1 MIVKKTR
8 PNKSSTS
15 AKVLKFWLT
24 GGIFKIPI
32 EHHYNM
38 LMGIGCK
45 DKTLKRFINAYYY
58 FDEASVIEAIKDS
71 SKQKKSILDKD
82 FLVKHFAEHQE
93 YGVEIQ
99 NEIAKIKGIKWM
111 IESGFVLDKYVLANY
126 LKNAD
131 QNLLKS
137 LIPYAERLVMAEREV
152 FKCGYAPLVIAYLKS
167 VKTVNESNVSLLLV
181 FDDVEVYK
189 VFFDEHSY
197 KASKTFINKILEN
210 KSDEIVNELA
220 SFVRLDEEQEIL
232 LIKRD
237 KFSLLKAQLDNFGNT
252 LCKESIDYLSL
263 NASDEMF
270 KSFVKHQKV
279 EVFEGNYPNSFYER
293 LFKLGDKKILKDFI
307 NSSYL
312 PSEFEQELLKFND
325 KELIKDYFGDENQTF
340 TNKSAVLILKNGS
353 KEQIDELLESD
364 YSIGFYGEAWLFK
377 SGLDDYILRYLKNRS
392 LTGFGE
398 ACLVK
403 YASKDVVLDWLKDD
417 VVIGE
422 LSFVAAMERKDEDI
436 IKRFVELKTYFY
448 EEERDLEAFMLYAP
462 YEVMVHFFEN
472 LEENEYM
479 NTDFEVSEEVASK
492 IFATRSKEVQKL
504 FVHWFDCFDNDEHC
518 NSLIRF
524 ADKEI
529 VLERLNDACFSFD
542 TELLLKRGDK
552 DLIKAYIENN
562 ELFDGEAEMILL
574 QTLDEDLVLKY
585 HEDFG
590 FGCVEER
597 ILDE

>member
-8 PNKSSTS
+8 PSKSSTS

-45 DKTLKRFINAYYY
+45 DRTLKRFINAYYY
-58 FDEASVIEAIKDS
+58 FDEASVIDAIKDS

-99 NEIAKIKGIKWM
+99 NEIAKIKGVKWM

-137 LIPYAERLVMAEREV
+137 LIPHAERLVMVEKEV
-152 FKCGYAPLVIAYLKS
+152 FKCGYAPLVIAYLKA

-197 KASKTFINKILEN
+197 EASKTFINKILKN

-252 LCKESIDYLSL
+252 LCKKSIDYLSL

-340 TNKSAVLILKNGS
+340 TNKSAVLILKNGT
-353 KEQIDELLESD
+353 KEQVDELLESD

-448 EEERDLEAFMLYAP
+448 EEERYLEAFMLYAP

-529 VLERLNDACFSFD
+529 VLEKLNDACFSFD

-562 ELFDGEAEMILL
+562 ELIDGEAEMILL

-590 FGCVEER
+590 FGCVEES